1 MGRRSGFAVALQS
14 LEAIAPQKAMVM
26 VSDSRPSALAGTW
39 YPAQPAALRAALDTL
54 LKTVEPVPLSGRLLG
69 LLVPH
74 AGYRYSGAIAANAF
88 GLLRGLFFDTVVVIG
103 PMHHPI
109 LGTVLTSGHTS
120 YVTPLGEMQVDQD
133 VLHELSAY
141 GIPLTPIRDDPEHS
155 IEIELPFLQHTLHK
169 PEQTALVPLMLNDQS
184 VGTAARL
191 AAALSATLKGRR
203 VLLVASSDLS
213 HFYTES
219 AAHLLDAEV
228 LARFSA
234 YDPDGIIE
242 ADQARVGFSCGRG
255 AIAAVLRAARDLGAD
270 TAAIVGYGT
279 SADTSGDR
287 ARVVGYGAG
296 AITATL

>member
-1 MGRRSGFAVALQS
+1 MT
-14 LEAIAPQKAMVM
+14 APPREIMVM
-26 VSDSRPSALAGTW
+26 VRDSRPSALAGTW
-39 YPAQPAALRAALDTL
+39 YSAQPDVLRATLGTL
-54 LKTVEPVPLSGRLLG
+54 LKAVEPVPLTGRLLG

-74 AGYRYSGAIAANAF
+74 AGYRYSGLIAANAF
-88 GLLRGLFFDTVVVIG
+88 SLLHNLFFDTVVIAG

-109 LGTVLTSGHTS
+109 PGTVLTSGHS
-120 YVTPLGEMQVDQD
+120 AYATPLGEMQVDQD
-133 VLHELSAY
+133 ILRELSAY

-184 VGTAARL
+184 AGMAARL

-203 VLLVASSDLS
+203 VLFVASSDLS
-213 HFYTES
+213 HFYTEA

-242 ADQARVGFSCGRG
+242 ADYTGVGFACGRG
-255 AIAAVLRAARDLGAD
+255 AIATVLRAARNLGAD
-270 TAAIVGYGT
+270 TAALVGYGT

-296 AITATL
+296 AITASL